1 MNEADIDL
9 PETRIVPVASW
20 GGIDLREVFEYR
32 DLLYFMIWRGLKV
45 QYAQSIG
52 GLAWALIQPAMQI
65 ILFAVVFGGLLG
77 LDADGRNYFLL
88 VTLAVIPWSY
98 MSSTLD
104 GTSQCLVTNSALM
117 AKVYFPRATFLLIQ
131 VFGNLV
137 PFLVSQVITIAVMF
151 YYQVPLTSQIFLL
164 PVVLL
169 LMMLV
174 PLSIGVWLASL
185 AIRFRDFRIAMGMV
199 MRMLIYTVP
208 VMYQSDKIPDD
219 LRQWYIL
226 NPFVGVIEGFRACFL
241 GYDYPIQWD
250 SLLTSAVITS
260 VLLISGSVYF
270 RRMERVI
277 VDVI

>member
-1 MNEADIDL
+1 
-9 PETRIVPVASW
+9 VA
-20 GGIDLREVFEYR
+20 
-32 DLLYFMIWRGLKV
+32 
-45 QYAQSIG
+45 
-52 GLAWALIQPAMQI
+52 
-65 ILFAVVFGGLLG
+65 
-77 LDADGRNYFLL
+77 
-88 VTLAVIPWSY
+88 
-98 MSSTLD
+98 
-104 GTSQCLVTNSALM
+104 
-117 AKVYFPRATFLLIQ
+117 
-131 VFGNLV
+131 
-137 PFLVSQVITIAVMF
+137 QVITIGVMF

-169 LMMLV
+169 LMMLA

-185 AIRFRDFRIAMGMV
+185 SVRFRDIRIGMGMV

-208 VMYQSDKIPDD
+208 VMYQSDQIPDD

-226 NPFVGVIEGFRACFL
+226 NPLVGVIEGFRACFL

-250 SLLTSAVITS
+250 SLLTSAVITT